1 VKGYSK
7 AVKKADVILYT
18 ILIFW
23 VSIIIWASFAS
34 LEEVTSGQGRI
45 IASSKIQII
54 QNLEGG
60 IIDEIYVKSGD
71 MVSKDDPLL
80 QLDTTRFVSELST
93 LDKEKIA
100 AKKNLSLL
108 NEEREILVPLVDQ
121 GVESRMELIRLL
133 QRIADAEAQLL
144 KTEEME
150 PILKDRLDRS
160 TVKTPMDGIVNRV
173 LVTTTG
179 GVVQSGEPL
188 VEIVPIEEEF
198 LIEVEVSPRDI
209 AYVLKGQEAII
220 KLTAFDFAK
229 FGSMNGTVIN
239 VGADSIQKED
249 GSIWYICE
257 VAVDKSAS
265 TSLGKT
271 VKILPGMVAQ
281 IDIISG
287 EKTVMEYLLQP
298 VTKIANEAFRE
309 R

>member
-1 VKGYSK
+1 MKEYSK
-7 AVKKADVILYT
+7 AVKKADMILYT

-23 VSIIIWASFAS
+23 VSISIWASFAS

-71 MVSKDDPLL
+71 IVSKNEALL
-80 QLDTTRFVSELST
+80 QLDTTRFVSELSA
-93 LDKEKIA
+93 LGKEKA
-100 AKKNLSLL
+100 AAEKNLSLL
-108 NEEREILVPLVDQ
+108 NEEKEILAPLVDQ

-133 QRIADAEAQLL
+133 QRISDAEAQLL

-150 PILKDRLDRS
+150 PILEDRLNRS

-188 VEIVPIEEEF
+188 AEIVPIEEEF
-198 LIEVEVSPRDI
+198 LIEVEVSPKDI
-209 AYVLKGQEAII
+209 AYVLKGQEAIV

-229 FGSMNGTVIN
+229 FGSMSGTVI
-239 VGADSIQKED
+239 
-249 GSIWYICE
+249 
-257 VAVDKSAS
+257 
-265 TSLGKT
+265 
-271 VKILPGMVAQ
+271 
-281 IDIISG
+281 
-287 EKTVMEYLLQP
+287 
-298 VTKIANEAFRE
+298 
-309 R
+309 